1 MTVTIS
7 FDLDAELTSVD
18 VIDASTTLLD
28 LLRSRRGKTGTHAG
42 CRNGDCGACTVL
54 LDGEAYKSCLVPAWR
69 ADGTSVRT
77 IQGLTANGEQ
87 LHPVQQAFR
96 DEDGFQCGFCL
107 AGPVLCLTAL
117 LSADPSPSGKSMVDS
132 LAGNLCR
139 CTGYQQIMTAA
150 HAAVTL
156 HNGANANEI
165 A

>member
-1 MTVTIS
+1 MTVTTA
-7 FDLDAELTSVD
+7 FTLDAEPVSVS
-18 VIDASTTLLD
+18 VTDASTTLLD
-28 LLRSRRGKTGTHAG
+28 LLRQLGRTGTHAG

-54 LDGEAYKSCLVPAWR
+54 IDGEAYKSCLVPAYR

-77 IQGLTANGEQ
+77 IQGLTANGER

-117 LSADPSPSGKSMVDS
+117 LAADPDPAPESIVDS

-150 HAAVTL
+150 RAAVTR
-156 HNGANANEI
+156 HNGAGSEETT
-165 A
+165 